1 MAPPR
6 NLRHQVDPPVPPA
19 LQALPASLVA
29 NIRPPPSINVHG
41 DRAEEWTLFD
51 QQFTWFAAATSLTN
65 QPEPVQI
72 AVFMS
77 SIGPEAVKEFNSL
90 KLSPDELSS
99 LSQIRS
105 ALQHRFAPKVNYRF
119 ERYQFNKIIQ
129 EPEEKFDK
137 FLTRVMIRAKRCQF
151 GTLLDDLIVDRI
163 IFGIRDD
170 QLRTKLLDIDS
181 LTLAKASS
189 MCRNAEACSEQVKV
203 VNADTQQ
210 KCQSTASIAAI
221 QKSGK
226 PSSDPPKNYNC
237 KNCGSSHPWRQ
248 CPAFNQIC
256 KSCGKRNHLAS
267 VCKSK
272 QQSKPAH
279 FAPSTSES
287 SQRPVFK
294 AQHKNVAEI
303 QTESPDSPQDE
314 QLFVNALTTDMSN
327 QCLDGILYVNSITV
341 SQIQNKISGGDSW
354 YESLCLPNNEISR
367 LKLDT
372 GAQCNVLPLK
382 IAQKLRAQI
391 RHSSV
396 RRIVSYGDGNF
407 HLEVL
412 GEINIKARFVSR
424 RGRIF
429 DLTFLIVAEN
439 VSPILGLSSC
449 LDCGFIRRVLEIDTE
464 TWSEIKAQYQLV
476 FAGLGNAEKFPYDIV
491 LIDNPKLSI
500 CPARRIPF
508 QLLAPVKKEL
518 DFMENLKVIKS
529 ITHPTPVVSPMVI
542 MRKGGKIKIGI
553 DPYELNKNLK
563 RHHHP
568 LKTVEEIAATIKN
581 SKFFTV
587 LDCYKGYWQIPLTKR
602 TQDYLTFSTPWGR
615 YSCLRLPYGIASAPE
630 IFQRIM
636 SSLFQ
641 DLPYVEISMDDIL
654 IHACTEEELKMYTRT
669 VLHRIQE
676 AGFKLNPQKCIFGTS
691 KVRFLGH
698 IFSNKGLCP
707 DPTKI
712 DGILALK
719 TPSTVAELQRFLGS
733 VTYLGKFIENLSELT
748 EPLRKLL
755 KKDVVWEWTEEQN
768 VAFEKLKKVLVSK
781 PVLKY
786 YDVNKPV
793 LLSVD
798 ASSKALGA
806 VLLQDRQPVA
816 YATKALTDSQTY
828 LPQIE
833 KEALAVRFA
842 CEKFHQYIFGKELII
857 ETDHK
862 PLESIFRKPIF
873 MAPPRLKRILL
884 DVLQYNPSVIYK
896 KGKEIPLPDMLSRD
910 CINQEPPT
918 ETDLEVLVVLPISAP
933 ALLEFQEATTSDP
946 ELPLLTETILHG
958 WPDKINEVPPP
969 IRKYFNF
976 REDLSVHQNLVL
988 KSDQIVVPLSLR
1000 PKMLKL
1006 IHQGHLGTT
1015 SCINRARSALF
1026 WLGMT
1031 EDINRFVTTCE
1042 VCQSTHKRKQ
1052 PEPLITK
1059 PIPQRPWE
1067 IVATDIF
1074 QLGTKHFLLI
1084 ADSYSGFVDY
1094 KQLTTLTSY
1103 PVIQALK
1110 YWFSIHG
1117 IPDYLDSDGGPQ
1129 FSSAEFAAF
1138 AKSWHFTH
1146 RISSPHY
1153 PQSNGLA
1160 ERNVATVKNIL
1171 MKCAKDNSDPYL
1183 ALLNWRNTPRSQT
1196 LQSPNERLMSRQTK
1210 TLLPVSSENLQPKIV
1225 SNVPDSL
1232 SAARQQQKLYA
1243 DRRATPQPSFQ
1254 QGESVLV
1261 QEGSR
1266 YWVRGR
1272 IVEVLPE
1279 PRSYKVETESGQIF
1293 RRNSSFIRHS
1303 SLPFFRKPTSNYTSA
1318 NQTDQAPS
1326 SSIAS
1331 RPRRTIKP
1339 PQRLNL

>member
-119 ERYQFNKIIQ
+119 ERYQFNKII
-129 EPEEKFDK
+129 
-137 FLTRVMIRAKRCQF
+137 
-151 GTLLDDLIVDRI
+151 
-163 IFGIRDD
+163 
-170 QLRTKLLDIDS
+170 
-181 LTLAKASS
+181 
-189 MCRNAEACSEQVKV
+189 
-203 VNADTQQ
+203 
-210 KCQSTASIAAI
+210 
-221 QKSGK
+221 
-226 PSSDPPKNYNC
+226 
-237 KNCGSSHPWRQ
+237 
-248 CPAFNQIC
+248 
-256 KSCGKRNHLAS
+256 
-267 VCKSK
+267 
-272 QQSKPAH
+272 
-279 FAPSTSES
+279 
-287 SQRPVFK
+287 
-294 AQHKNVAEI
+294 
-303 QTESPDSPQDE
+303 
-314 QLFVNALTTDMSN
+314 
-327 QCLDGILYVNSITV
+327 
-341 SQIQNKISGGDSW
+341 
-354 YESLCLPNNEISR
+354 
-367 LKLDT
+367 
-372 GAQCNVLPLK
+372 
-382 IAQKLRAQI
+382 
-391 RHSSV
+391 
-396 RRIVSYGDGNF
+396 
-407 HLEVL
+407 
-412 GEINIKARFVSR
+412 
-424 RGRIF
+424 
-429 DLTFLIVAEN
+429 
-439 VSPILGLSSC
+439 
-449 LDCGFIRRVLEIDTE
+449 
-464 TWSEIKAQYQLV
+464 
-476 FAGLGNAEKFPYDIV
+476 
-491 LIDNPKLSI
+491 
-500 CPARRIPF
+500 
-508 QLLAPVKKEL
+508 
-518 DFMENLKVIKS
+518 
-529 ITHPTPVVSPMVI
+529 
-542 MRKGGKIKIGI
+542 
-553 DPYELNKNLK
+553 
-563 RHHHP
+563 
-568 LKTVEEIAATIKN
+568 
-581 SKFFTV
+581 
-587 LDCYKGYWQIPLTKR
+587 
-602 TQDYLTFSTPWGR
+602 
-615 YSCLRLPYGIASAPE
+615 
-630 IFQRIM
+630 
-636 SSLFQ
+636 
-641 DLPYVEISMDDIL
+641 
-654 IHACTEEELKMYTRT
+654 
-669 VLHRIQE
+669 
-676 AGFKLNPQKCIFGTS
+676 
-691 KVRFLGH
+691 
-698 IFSNKGLCP
+698 
-707 DPTKI
+707 
-712 DGILALK
+712 
-719 TPSTVAELQRFLGS
+719 
-733 VTYLGKFIENLSELT
+733 
-748 EPLRKLL
+748 
-755 KKDVVWEWTEEQN
+755 
-768 VAFEKLKKVLVSK
+768 
-781 PVLKY
+781 
-786 YDVNKPV
+786 
-793 LLSVD
+793 
-798 ASSKALGA
+798 
-806 VLLQDRQPVA
+806 
-816 YATKALTDSQTY
+816 
-828 LPQIE
+828 
-833 KEALAVRFA
+833 
-842 CEKFHQYIFGKELII
+842 
-857 ETDHK
+857 
-862 PLESIFRKPIF
+862 
-873 MAPPRLKRILL
+873 
-884 DVLQYNPSVIYK
+884 
-896 KGKEIPLPDMLSRD
+896 
-910 CINQEPPT
+910 QEPPT